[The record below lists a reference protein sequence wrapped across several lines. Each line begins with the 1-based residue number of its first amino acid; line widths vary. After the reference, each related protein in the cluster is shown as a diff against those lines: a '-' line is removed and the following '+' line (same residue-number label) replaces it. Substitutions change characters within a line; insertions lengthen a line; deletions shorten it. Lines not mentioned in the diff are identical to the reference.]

1 LLKIAEEFSLKSSP
15 NHLYQSNNYAIQHLQ
30 AQRGDKAVTYQTLL
44 YEKKDGIGTVT
55 INRPEALN
63 AFNST
68 VYNELYDIFEAIEK
82 DTDVRVVILRGS
94 GEKAFAAGSDVAE
107 MANMNTLEIQKFMAT
122 IRKAS
127 DRIYSLSKPTIAAI
141 SGYALGGGN
150 ELAMCC
156 DLRIASEK
164 ARFGQ
169 PEINLGLIPGAG
181 GTQRLPRLIG
191 AAKAKE
197 MIFLGDMI
205 DAATALNLGLVNQV
219 VPPEKLMEEAA
230 SWAAKL
236 ASKSAPVLAMA
247 KLAINTGIDTDMDSG
262 LDMEARC
269 DALCFATEDQKE
281 GMKAFLEKR
290 KAIFKNK

>member
-1 LLKIAEEFSLKSSP
+1 
-15 NHLYQSNNYAIQHLQ
+15 
-30 AQRGDKAVTYQTLL
+30 VTYKTLL
-44 YEKKDGIGTVT
+44 YEKKEGIGTVT
-55 INRPEALN
+55 LNRPEALN
-63 AFNST
+63 ALNSA
-68 VYNELYDIFEAIEK
+68 VYTELYEVFEAIEN
-82 DTDVRVVILRGS
+82 DDEVRAVILRGS

-127 DRIYSLSKPTIAAI
+127 DRIYSLTKPTIAAI

-205 DAATALNLGLVNQV
+205 DAATALNIGLINKV
-219 VPPEKLMEEAA
+219 VPPEKLMEEALA
-230 SWAAKL
+230 WATKL
-236 ASKSAPVLAMA
+236 ASKSGPVLAMA
-247 KLAINTGIDTDMDSG
+247 KMAINTGIDTDINSG

-290 KAIFKNK
+290 KVVFKNR

>member
-1 LLKIAEEFSLKSSP
+1 
-15 NHLYQSNNYAIQHLQ
+15 
-30 AQRGDKAVTYQTLL
+30 VTYKTIL
-44 YEKKDGIGTVT
+44 YEKANNIAKVT
-55 INRPEALN
+55 LNRPEALN
-63 AFNST
+63 ALNST
-68 VYNELYDIFEAIEK
+68 VYNELYDVFEAIEN
-82 DTDVRVVILRGS
+82 DDEVRAVILTGS
-94 GEKAFAAGSDVAE
+94 GEKAFAAGTDVAE

-127 DRIYSLSKPTIAAI
+127 DRIYSVTKPTIAAI

-169 PEINLGLIPGAG
+169 PEINLGLIPGAS
-181 GTQRLPRLIG
+181 GTQRLPRIIG
-191 AAKAKE
+191 VAKAKE

-205 DAATALNLGLVNQV
+205 DAATALNLGLVNKV
-219 VPPEKLMEEAA
+219 VPPDKLMEEAMV
-230 SWAAKL
+230 WATKL
-236 ASKSAPVLAMA
+236 ASKSSPVLAMA
-247 KLAINTGIDTDMDSG
+247 KMAINTGLDTDLASG
-262 LDMEARC
+262 LTIETKC

-290 KAIFKNK
+290 KVVFKNK

>member
-1 LLKIAEEFSLKSSP
+1 M
-15 NHLYQSNNYAIQHLQ
+15 
-30 AQRGDKAVTYQTLL
+30 TYKTLL
-44 YEKKDGIGTVT
+44 YEKKDGIVIVT

-63 AFNST
+63 ALNST
-68 VYNELYDIFEAIEK
+68 VYNELYDLFEAIEG
-82 DTDVRVVILRGS
+82 DADVRAVILRGS

-107 MANMNTLEIQKFMAT
+107 MANMNTLEVQKFMAT

-127 DRIYSLSKPTIAAI
+127 DRVYSLTKPTIAAI

-156 DLRIASEK
+156 DLRICSEK

-205 DAATALNLGLVNQV
+205 DAATAFNLGLVNKV
-219 VPPEKLMEEAA
+219 VPPEKLMEEAMV
-230 SWAAKL
+230 WATKL
-236 ASKSAPVLAMA
+236 AGKSSPVLAMA
-247 KLAINTGIDTDMDSG
+247 KLAINTGIDTDINSG
-262 LDMEARC
+262 LNVETKC

-290 KAIFKNK
+290 KAVFKNK